1 MSLTYTLQTALTGL
15 NAAQRALGTTA
26 NNVANAN
33 TEGFSRKEVH
43 QATRL
48 VEGVGYG
55 VDTEESTRV
64 VDEFLTVEVR
74 KQLGMLGKSDAIS
87 EVLQQAEMRVFG
99 PPGDGDRGLANKFAD
114 FLASVEQV
122 ATTPESAAAR
132 GSMIA
137 QLEDM
142 LNEIGTN
149 ANAIQNLRSDTDRQ
163 IKLVVD
169 SINSDIEKLADLN
182 AQFARAVPTAELLD
196 QRDKVLQEL
205 AGKIDISVFTQD
217 NDTIAIYTAGGE
229 ALLEYGP
236 KKVIYTPA
244 ASVTESTLFRS
255 IEIYDY
261 RQIDEAT
268 GLPKAGETGSE
279 LVSAGVRMD
288 LTPELAA
295 DAVADADQLVVSPLE
310 NGRLQGLLE
319 ARDRDLPKLGDQLS
333 EIATMLRFNVN
344 KAHNNAM
351 PYPLPGTLSGTRSG
365 LADFDAAAAGGTATG
380 IARLAVFAADGTN
393 AADISLNLSAY
404 ASAADLAADLDAQ
417 LGAIGTATI
426 TADNR
431 LEITLGNDPTGEPY
445 GMALS
450 EGTSSIAYTDAEG
463 RDWDY
468 GFGHFFGLNDLVVQD
483 GTKTTELAIRDNI
496 AGDHTRLG
504 RVLLDDVAGV
514 PVAGG
519 GGDNRGLQDLAE
531 ALRSPFATIDRGD
544 LAGRPATLSDYI
556 SDVVSGHAANTA
568 EAENRSSAT
577 RALADEL
584 QQRQASV
591 SGVNLDEE
599 LSRLIVFQRAYT
611 VSARV
616 MTVTNELFDELMNV
630 GR

>member
-15 NAAQRALGTTA
+15 NSAQRALGTTA

-33 TEGFSRKEVH
+33 TEGFSRKEIH
-43 QATRL
+43 QSTRL
-48 VEGVGYG
+48 IEGVGYG

-74 KQLGMLGKSDAIS
+74 KQLGMLGKSDAIR
-87 EVLQQAEMRVFG
+87 EVLEQAEMRVFG
-99 PPGDGDRGLANKFAD
+99 PPGDGDRGLGNKFAD
-114 FLASVEQV
+114 FLSAVEVV

-142 LNEIGTN
+142 LNEIGTS
-149 ANAIQNLRSDTDRQ
+149 ANAVQNLRADTDRQ
-163 IKLVVD
+163 IKLTID
-169 SINSDIEKLADLN
+169 SINSDIERLADLN
-182 AQFARAVPTAELLD
+182 EQFARAIPTAELLD
-196 QRDKVLQEL
+196 QRDLVLQQL
-205 AGKIDISVFTQD
+205 AEKIDISVFTQD
-217 NDTIAIYTAGGE
+217 NNTIAVYTAGGE
-229 ALLEYGP
+229 PLLEYGP
-236 KKVIYTPA
+236 KKLIYTPA
-244 ASVTESTLFRS
+244 ASVTDSTIFRS
-255 IEIYDY
+255 IEVYDY
-261 RQIDEAT
+261 RQIDSAT

-279 LVSAGVRMD
+279 LVSSGVRMD

-295 DAVADADQLVVSPLE
+295 DGIPDVDQLTVSPIQ
-310 NGRLQGLLE
+310 NGKLQGLLE
-319 ARDRDLPKLGDQLS
+319 VRDRALPQLADQLS

-351 PYPLPGTLSGTRSG
+351 PFPLPSELSGTRSG
-365 LADFDAAAAGGTATG
+365 FADFDAAAAGGTATG
-380 IARLAVFAADGTN
+380 TARIAIFASDGTN
-393 AADISLNLSAY
+393 AADITLDLSTY
-404 ASAADLAADLDAQ
+404 ATAADLVADLDTQ
-417 LGAIGTATI
+417 LGGLGNAVI

-445 GMALS
+445 GIALS
-450 EGTSSIAYTDAEG
+450 EGTSSVAYTDNEG

-468 GFGHFFGLNDLVVQD
+468 GFGHYFGLNDLVVQD
-483 GTKTTELAIRDNI
+483 GTKTTELAIREDI
-496 AGDHTRLG
+496 AGDHTKIG
-504 RVLLDDVAGV
+504 RVMLDDVAGA

-519 GGDNRGLQDLAE
+519 GGDNRGLQELAV
-531 ALRSPFATIDRGD
+531 ALRSRFTTIDRGD
-544 LAGRPATLSDYI
+544 LAGRPASLSDYI
-556 SDVVSGHAANTA
+556 SDVVGSHATNTA
-568 EAENRSSAT
+568 EAENRASAN

-599 LSRLIVFQRAYT
+599 LSKLIIFQRAYT

-616 MTVTNELFDELMNV
+616 MTVTNELFDELVNI